1 MGTAVMGFA
10 AGVLAGVML
19 AACGGGDD
27 DGERVSSADRAQ
39 VLVCRPGDQAC
50 QEAAAFGAARRCVLQ
65 PGGLLLYLGAVDDEV
80 LREVLRERGYWQG
93 NGKERI
99 EGEDCV

>member
-27 DGERVSSADRAQ
+27 SERVTSAERAQ

-65 PGGLLLYLGAVDDEV
+65 PGGLLLYLGPVDDEV
-80 LREVLRERGYWQG
+80 LREVLRERGYWRG
-93 NGKERI
+93 DGTERI